1 MSLISTPWDIFV
13 SFLIF
18 FVGLAFVK
26 VLSKL
31 FGVKVGRA
39 IFLYFWHA
47 FFSVIYS
54 LYVIYNGGDAV
65 MYYETSLAGGGEFHF
80 GTAGIRYL
88 TGFFTV
94 LLGASLLGASLGYHI
109 FGFVGLLAFDGAMRQ
124 VTVNKPK
131 IIRKIATFIVFLP
144 SISFWSSSIGKDA
157 LSFMAM
163 GLALWAALNLKRRLF
178 LMVFAVLIMLFV
190 RPHMA
195 GMMVIGLSVSIALQ
209 SGVSGLQRLG
219 FGVASLAG
227 VAVLVPLALNYA
239 GVGADAGVGELAS
252 YIEGRQAQNLDG
264 GSSLDIANM
273 SLPMQLFTYL
283 FRPLPIEARGLS
295 ALAASIDNV
304 ILLFLFIAGG
314 WALLRRRKF
323 REFSGHNRIFLW
335 AYSLLAWAVLAM
347 TSANLGIAMRQ
358 KWMFAPML
366 IFLLISVIGKPRR
379 VAASGP
385 SHPVACSAPIKQGPV
400 TKI

>member
-26 VLSKL
+26 VLSKS
-31 FGVKVGRA
+31 FRVKVGRA

-47 FFSVIYS
+47 FFSIIYS
-54 LYVIYNGGDAV
+54 LYVVSNGGDAV
-65 MYYETSLAGGGEFHF
+65 MYYETSLAGGAFRF
-80 GTAGIRYL
+80 GTDGIRYL
-88 TGFFTV
+88 TGFFTI
-94 LLGASLLGASLGYHI
+94 LLGASFLGASLGYHI
-109 FGFVGLLAFDGAMRQ
+109 FGFIGLLAFDGAVRQ
-124 VTVNKPK
+124 VTFNKSK
-131 IIRKIATFIVFLP
+131 IIRQIATFIVFLP

-178 LMVFAVLIMLFV
+178 LMAFAVLIMLFV

-195 GMMVIGLSVSIALQ
+195 GMMVIGLTVSMVLQ

-219 FGVASLAG
+219 FGIASLAG

-264 GSSLDIANM
+264 GSSVDIANM

-283 FRPLPIEARGLS
+283 FRPLPIEANSLS
-295 ALAASIDNV
+295 ALAASLDNV

-314 WALLRRRKF
+314 WALLRRIKSP
-323 REFSGHNRIFLW
+323 EFSGHNRIFLW
-335 AYSLLAWAVLAM
+335 VYSLLAWAVLAM

-379 VAASGP
+379 VTASGT
-385 SHPVACSAPIKQGPV
+385 SHPVACSAPVKHGPV